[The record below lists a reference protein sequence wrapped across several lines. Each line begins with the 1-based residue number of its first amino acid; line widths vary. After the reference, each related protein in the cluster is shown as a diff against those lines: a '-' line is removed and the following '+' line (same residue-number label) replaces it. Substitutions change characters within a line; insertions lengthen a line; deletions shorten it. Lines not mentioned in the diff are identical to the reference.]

1 MTDSSTARDALT
13 DHQLREQTADVVRRY
28 IDAINE
34 RDFNARSKL
43 LDPDVIFEAPFA
55 PPGFLKRIAGA
66 ENYLAF
72 AKQAMEV
79 VGSENLHDVRVE
91 TLGSDTG
98 EAVCFFKSNMTIQKT
113 GAPYRNDY
121 ICRFTV
127 RNGLITRFVQ
137 YYDPIRLVV
146 ALGGSVSPATLE
158 PSAAGRQED

>member
-1 MTDSSTARDALT
+1 VTDRYTAPHALT
-13 DHQLREQTADVVRRY
+13 DDQLRERTAAIVRRY

-34 RDFNARSKL
+34 RDFDARSRL
-43 LDPDVIFEAPFA
+43 LDPNVVFEAPFA
-55 PPGFLKRIAGA
+55 PPGFRQRIAGA

-72 AKQAMEV
+72 AGQAMEV
-79 VGSENLHDVRVE
+79 VGSENLHDILIE
-91 TLGSDTG
+91 TLASDTG
-98 EAVCFFKSNMTIQKT
+98 EAVVFFKSNMTIQKT

-146 ALGGSVSPATLE
+146 ALGGSVTPASLE
-158 PSAAGRQED
+158 ASAAGSQED